1 MASTTHIRPVSRR
14 SARHLDVAAIITELL
29 RNEDDADELALDEH
43 ALCHMIEAD
52 GMIGYDPELAMLPV
66 GR

>member
-1 MASTTHIRPVSRR
+1 MASTTHTRPVSRR
-14 SARHLDVAAIITELL
+14 SVRQLDVAAIIAELL

-43 ALCHMIEAD
+43 TFCHLIEAD
-52 GMIGYDPELAMLPV
+52 GMIGYDPELGMLPI